1 MKQECDPN
9 IQGGVSAVQAI
20 EQAYLQMIEQTL
32 CETEARIKRG
42 ESQLIDVQN
51 GFFADMLS
59 RKTSV
64 A

>member
-1 MKQECDPN
+1 MKQEYDPN

-20 EQAYLQMIEQTL
+20 EQAYLEMIEQTL
-32 CETEARIKRG
+32 CETEARIERG

>member
-1 MKQECDPN
+1 MKQEYN
-9 IQGGVSAVQAI
+9 LNVQSGVSAVQAI

-32 CETEARIKRG
+32 HETETRIERG
-42 ESQLIDVQN
+42 ESKLIDVQN
-51 GFFADMLS
+51 GFFADMVS

>member
-1 MKQECDPN
+1 MKQEYN
-9 IQGGVSAVQAI
+9 SNAQSGVSAVQAI

-32 CETEARIKRG
+32 YETETRIERG
-42 ESQLIDVQN
+42 ESKLIDVQN
-51 GFFADMLS
+51 GFFADMVS

>member
-1 MKQECDPN
+1 MKQEYN
-9 IQGGVSAVQAI
+9 SNAQSGVSAVQAI

-32 CETEARIKRG
+32 YETETRIERG
-42 ESQLIDVQN
+42 ESKLIDVQN
-51 GFFADMLS
+51 GFFAEMVS